1 MQTIGIT
8 QGAFSQMS
16 EQTTVGD
23 LWLQW
28 VKEGAFT
35 KVNIKKQSKNDNFFL
50 NKDFKISYM
59 SKVYLNLNF

>member
-35 KVNIKKQSKNDNFFL
+35 KVNIKKQSKNDNFF
-50 NKDFKISYM
+50 
-59 SKVYLNLNF
+59 